1 MSSSAA
7 EREREVIEFPI
18 PIFALLLFRFVV
30 PSGSRAP
37 SLIASLLP
45 LLSCSYSR
53 TPFGDD
59 ETQLGKGIGLGVE
72 TGGDATES
80 EPRFSPESKISE
92 QKKEE
97 SQRSIWTVEVNRANQ
112 TQARGPAELEAGEGG
127 G

>member
-7 EREREVIEFPI
+7 EREREREVIESPI

-45 LLSCSYSR
+45 FLSCSYSR

-92 QKKEE
+92 PKK
-97 SQRSIWTVEVNRANQ
+97 RKV
-112 TQARGPAELEAGEGG
+112 RGLFGRWK
-127 G
+127 

>member
-7 EREREVIEFPI
+7 EREREREVIEFPI

-45 LLSCSYSR
+45 FLSCSYSR

-80 EPRFSPESKISE
+80 EPRFSPESEISE
-92 QKKEE
+92 PKKRKVTGLFG
-97 SQRSIWTVEVNRANQ
+97 QWK
-112 TQARGPAELEAGEGG
+112 
-127 G
+127 